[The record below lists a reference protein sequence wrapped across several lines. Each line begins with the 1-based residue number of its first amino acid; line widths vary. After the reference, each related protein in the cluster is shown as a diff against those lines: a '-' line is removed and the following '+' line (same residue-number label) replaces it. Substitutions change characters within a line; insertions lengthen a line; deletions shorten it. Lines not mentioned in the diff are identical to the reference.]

1 MMMKFGTTSLG
12 EEATLY
18 TLENQNKMV
27 VTLSDFGATLVQVLV
42 PDKEGK
48 IRDVVLGYEDVTGY
62 EKGEAFFGATV
73 GRVANRIAKGEF
85 KLNGVNYHLTTNDN
99 GNNLHSG
106 LNYYNKRMWQVLRK
120 SKEEITFEL
129 ISPSGDQGY
138 PGEATIRVSYHL
150 SEENELKITYQA
162 KANEDTLFNM
172 TNHSYFNLEGH
183 QSSDTLSQEV
193 WLNAQAFTPI
203 DKALIPTGE
212 ISLVKGTPL
221 DFTQAK
227 EVGKEID
234 ADFEQL
240 KLAGGF
246 DHNYVLEGR
255 GFRKVASLYSKVTG
269 IKMEVSTDLPGLQF
283 YSGNFIE
290 EEVGKDQVT
299 YQKRQGLCFE
309 TQYFPNAVNEQ
320 SFNSPI
326 LLVGEEYQSTTSFS
340 FQIV

>member
-1 MMMKFGTTSLG
+1 MMKFGTTSLG

-150 SEENELKITYQA
+150 SEENELTITYQA

>member
-1 MMMKFGTTSLG
+1 MMKFGTTSLG

>member
-1 MMMKFGTTSLG
+1 MMKFGTTSLG

-150 SEENELKITYQA
+150 SEENELTITYQA

-255 GFRKVASLYSKVTG
+255 GFRKVASLYSKVIG

>member
-1 MMMKFGTTSLG
+1 MMKFGTTSLG

-150 SEENELKITYQA
+150 SEENELTITYQA

-320 SFNSPI
+320 GFNSPI

>member
-1 MMMKFGTTSLG
+1 MMKFGTTSLG

-150 SEENELKITYQA
+150 SEENELTITYQA

-255 GFRKVASLYSKVTG
+255 GFRKVASLYSKVIG

-320 SFNSPI
+320 GFNSPI